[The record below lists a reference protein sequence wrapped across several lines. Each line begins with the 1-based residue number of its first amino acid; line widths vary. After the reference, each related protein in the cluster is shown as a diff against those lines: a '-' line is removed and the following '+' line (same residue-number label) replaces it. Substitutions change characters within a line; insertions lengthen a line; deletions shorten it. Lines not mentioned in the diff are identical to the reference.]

1 MPKTKKKTSWGCLTV
16 PIALVVFL
24 TYAAIHDAWYRNR
37 PIEVHLRDIFSE
49 SGFQVPD
56 DVSEIYGRIG
66 HKDGQ
71 GDFGACVTF
80 HVRPDQIDQFMNLS
94 SRGWRKPDD
103 FKPWQDAHDFT
114 GGDHESNVAEIVA
127 PVGTFIIE
135 QWGPGEY
142 MSRYGVNKTTRQIF
156 FERSS
161 W

>member
-1 MPKTKKKTSWGCLTV
+1 MMPKQKTRWGFLIC
-16 PIALVVFL
+16 PILLAVVL
-24 TYAAIHDAWYRNR
+24 SYAAIHDAWYRSR
-37 PIEVHLRDIFSE
+37 PIEVHLRDIFKE

-56 DVSEIYGRIG
+56 DVSEIHGRIG

-80 HVRPDQIDQFMNLS
+80 QVRADQIDWFMNLS
-94 SRGWRKPDD
+94 SRGWREPDN
-103 FKPWQDAHDFT
+103 FKPWENPQSFT
-114 GGDHESNVAEIVA
+114 RGGHQSNIDQFVA
-127 PVGTFIIE
+127 PAGTFIIE

-142 MSRYGVNKTTRQIF
+142 MSRYGVNKTTRRIF

>member
-1 MPKTKKKTSWGCLTV
+1 MMPKQKPKTRWGFLIC
-16 PIALVVFL
+16 PILLAVVL
-24 TYAAIHDAWYRNR
+24 TYAAIHDAWDQSR
-37 PIEVHLRDIFSE
+37 PVEVHLRDIFKE

-56 DVSEIYGRIG
+56 DVSEIHGRIG

-80 HVRPDQIDQFMNLS
+80 QVHADQIGQFMNLS
-94 SRGWRKPDD
+94 SRGWRQPDD
-103 FKPWQDAHDFT
+103 FKPWKDPHTFST
-114 GGDHESNVAEIVA
+114 GDPEIVA
-127 PVGTFIIE
+127 PAGTFIIE

-142 MSRYGVNKTTRQIF
+142 MSRYGVNKTSRTIF